1 MGSSPPVLR
10 VLNEAYFRRVKNE
23 NNKMPMEPQNSK
35 PHLLNMDSENQDPGR
50 KTLMRPRVSRLPVL
64 VKTHQPPTAF
74 HAAQWEE
81 KVLAGKAKKKK
92 SCTRHTPFS
101 MSRHKTLKTDVV
113 SLQPKSSTHA
123 IQLKNNVSIKT
134 HKTRENTLE
143 SPAVLKSTVAAT
155 KEKCRSSG
163 TASGQS
169 NTLKTENVAHH
180 RSSSSSSSVDLD
192 NEIHFSLKDPV
203 RKQNVPENLSSHPCD
218 EAVGFQLD
226 HATLL
231 SILHNQGVHVSRQPF
246 AASDSQSRATFVS

>member
-81 KVLAGKAKKKK
+81 KVLA
-92 SCTRHTPFS
+92 
-101 MSRHKTLKTDVV
+101 
-113 SLQPKSSTHA
+113 
-123 IQLKNNVSIKT
+123 
-134 HKTRENTLE
+134 
-143 SPAVLKSTVAAT
+143 
-155 KEKCRSSG
+155 
-163 TASGQS
+163 
-169 NTLKTENVAHH
+169 
-180 RSSSSSSSVDLD
+180 
-192 NEIHFSLKDPV
+192 IHFSLKDPV

-246 AASDSQSRATFVS
+246 AASDSQSRATFPLQVSVVKSHQKAAASQNKGLKTTGSVRATPQNLLIVQMKGLHNPVQMRVFTLI